1 MQETFKFKYH
11 KLPCRILKIALSTF
25 YFIILT
31 YIVFFARRR
40 RHSYNHALNLVPFKV
55 FTDFKNNSGA
65 GTYNYYSN
73 LIGNIILFLPYPII
87 LILVFK
93 IHKLSAILLLTITLS
108 FSIELLQFIFKVGV
122 ADIDDFILN
131 TIGACAG
138 YACYSLYGKWLKVH
152 P

>member
-1 MQETFKFKYH
+1 VQEIFKLKYH
-11 KLPCRILKIALSTF
+11 KLNCRILKIPFSIL
-25 YFIILT
+25 YFSILT

-65 GTYNYYSN
+65 GIYNYYSN
-73 LIGNIILFLPYPII
+73 LIGNIILFLPYPIV
-87 LILVFK
+87 LILAFK
-93 IHKLSAILLLTITLS
+93 IHKISTILLLTITLS

-122 ADIDDFILN
+122 ADIDDIILN

-138 YACYSLYGKWLKVH
+138 YACYLLYGKWFKIN